1 MALPMDELKGA
12 FFFFFGIILFM
23 TTLFVDLRLKGS

>member
-12 FFFFFGIILFM
+12 FFFFGIILFM